1 MEQKPQE
8 EPRAADEGTDDE
20 PLNAMVDRIT
30 RTPAQRPSDRSPG
43 DIRRDGERIKQMFSL
58 KPIPEGHTNQARYLR
73 NIREMGRE
81 FAIIIHEN
89 SPRCADQTLAVRC
102 VREAVKWAEEAILR
116 EGLV

>member
-8 EPRAADEGTDDE
+8 EPRADDEGTDE

-30 RTPAQRPSDRSPG
+30 RTPQRPSDRSPG